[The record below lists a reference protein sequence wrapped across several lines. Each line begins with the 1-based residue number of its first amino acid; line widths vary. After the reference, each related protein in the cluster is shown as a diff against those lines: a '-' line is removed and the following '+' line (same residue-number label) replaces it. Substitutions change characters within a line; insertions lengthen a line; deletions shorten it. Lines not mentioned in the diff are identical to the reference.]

1 MTTSTRTASLNV
13 NIYKQFTFYVK
24 CLFVLEMCL
33 FLVNVYTIQC
43 TLVFCTNKRNF
54 RCVYLLK
61 CCPPNGSHSF
71 SVDHSEMYSFEFSL
85 TLACLEVS
93 ALTKIMRLYVQRL
106 WSVNLATHRLS
117 SSSHRLP
124 IEVTKLIFC
133 CNPNINIPKCS
144 SLIFASQMLK

>member
-1 MTTSTRTASLNV
+1 MSFCAQDVPVS
-13 NIYKQFTFYVK
+13 
-24 CLFVLEMCL
+24 C
-33 FLVNVYTIQC
+33 QC
-43 TLVFCTNKRNF
+43 MQYTLVFCTNKRNC

-93 ALTKIMRLYVQRL
+93 ALTKIKRLCVQRL

-124 IEVTKLIFC
+124 IEKTDILLQSKYKYSKVFVSNFRITNAKIAQF
-133 CNPNINIPKCS
+133 S
-144 SLIFASQMLK
+144 VVD